1 MSEDPYIQII
11 RAMTPVQKLQ
21 AAERLYESAKQLKA
35 AALRAQHPDWTED
48 QIHIAVRDAFLYARE

>member
-1 MSEDPYIQII
+1 MLKII

-21 AAERLYESAKQLKA
+21 AAQRLYESAKQLKA
-35 AALRAQHPDWTED
+35 AALRAQHPDWSED